1 MCGRYTLFSDK
12 EEIEETFGVSSD
24 ENELFKVNYNV
35 APGTI
40 NPVILMPR
48 PDVRDL
54 GGFKWGLIPS
64 WAEDERVGY
73 KMINARAETLLE
85 KPSYRKPFQRQRCII
100 PANGFFEWQTIYKQ
114 KTPFYVR
121 TLDQDLLGFAGLY
134 EKWVSKDKKKTV
146 YSYTIITTEANA
158 LLQPLHDRMPVIL
171 ERKNYDQWLDPVNSD
186 TEELNKMINPY
197 PTERMAIYR
206 VSQDVNDAKNNGPE
220 LIQPVD
226 A

>member
-1 MCGRYTLFSDK
+1 MCGRYTLFSEK
-12 EEIEETFGVSSD
+12 EEIEEVFDVSSD
-24 ENELFKVNYNV
+24 EDELFNKSYNI

-40 NPVILMPR
+40 NPIVLMPR
-48 PDVRDL
+48 PNVRDI

-64 WAEDERVGY
+64 WAEDENIGY
-73 KMINARAETLLE
+73 KMINARSESLLE
-85 KPSYRKPFQRQRCII
+85 KSSYHKPFQRQRCII
-100 PANGFFEWQTIYKQ
+100 PANGFYEWQTIYKQ

-121 TLDQDLLGFAGLY
+121 ALDQDLLGFAGLY
-134 EKWVSKDKKKTV
+134 EKWESKDKKKTI

-171 ERKNYDQWLDPVNSD
+171 ERKDYLNWLNPVNSD
-186 TEELNKMINPY
+186 TEDLTALLKPY

-206 VSQDVNDAKNNGPE
+206 VSQDVNQVQNNGPE